1 MAEPKTTHV
10 QLLSDLKK
18 KAYKPVY
25 YLVGDEPYFIDLISD
40 YIQDNVLTEDEK
52 AFNLSVLYGKD
63 VDISAIVGAAK
74 RFPMMAE
81 YQVVIIKEAQDL
93 KLSGEDN
100 SNRLIHYL
108 EHPQPST
115 LLVFCHKHGKLD
127 KRTALYKAI
136 SKHAVVLESTKLYDD
151 KIPDWINAYVRD
163 SGYSLSP
170 KASLLLAESL
180 GNDLSKIVNETSKLF
195 INLPKGA
202 TINEDYIEQNIGIS
216 KDYNVFELQNA
227 LGTRNVMKAN
237 TIINHLSANAKD
249 NPLIVTISLIFS
261 FFNKLIIYHSLS
273 DKSQANAAK
282 VLGVN
287 PFFVKDY
294 VNAANNYKPDKLI
307 RIISYLRE
315 YDLKSKG
322 VENLSATDGEL
333 LKELIFKILH

>member
-40 YIQDNVLTEDEK
+40 YIQDNVLSEDEK
-52 AFNLSVLYGKD
+52 AFNLTVLYGKD

-74 RFPMMAE
+74 RFPMMAD

-136 SKHAVVLESTKLYDD
+136 SKNAVVLESSKLYDD
-151 KIPDWINAYVRD
+151 KIPEWINAYVRD

-180 GNDLSKIVNETSKLF
+180 GNDLSKIVNETGKLF
-195 INLPKGA
+195 INLPKGS

-237 TIINHLSANAKD
+237 TIINHLSANPKD

-273 DKSQANAAK
+273 DKSQGNAAK

-307 RIISYLRE
+307 RIIGYLRE

-322 VENLSATDGEL
+322 VDNLSATDGEL